1 MTTALRKRIEAEYI
15 DSVVVATSQSVG
27 QGIPLVVDADGLATP
42 STAATTKA
50 THVSWATE
58 DGTWP
63 ATAGDRVAAVKL
75 GSPCTIP
82 IKVGTGGATKGEYG
96 KATSDGTIDATVGG
110 GTTLLVPICE
120 FEETGAVGAFVGGF
134 LGVSRTVGS

>member
-1 MTTALRKRIEAEYI
+1 MTTALRKRISADYI

-42 STAATTKA
+42 AAAVTTKA
-50 THVSWATE
+50 THVSYGSE

-63 ATAGDRVAAVKL
+63 ATAGDRVSAVKL
-75 GSPCTIP
+75 GAPCTIP

-96 KATSDGTIDATVGG
+96 KAVSDGTADGTVGG
-110 GTTLLVPICE
+110 GTTLFVPICE
-120 FEETGAVGAFVGGF
+120 FEETGVAGVFVGGF
-134 LGVSRTVGS
+134 LGVSRAVGS